1 MHDVYRF
8 KSLEAREDYKHRHFV
23 NQQVVE
29 YLNGS
34 SFVVIRFSAAGSI
47 VAIRALRDIVSMSTN
62 IAANNFSLGEWTL
75 FNLDEMKEF
84 LVKEPRK
91 SVSDSVQSIESLKEK
106 EYNLLSQMKVDLEKE
121 LNQVIRRMKELEK

>member
-1 MHDVYRF
+1 MNDVYRF

-34 SFVVIRFSAAGSI
+34 SFIVVRSTSIGSI
-47 VAIRALRDIVSMSTN
+47 VTIRALRDIGSESNITANDFSM
-62 IAANNFSLGEWTL
+62 GERIL
-75 FNLDEMKEF
+75 FNLGEMKKF
-84 LVKEPRK
+84 LVKESR
-91 SVSDSVQSIESLKEK
+91 SEQSQSIESLKEK
-106 EYNLLSQMKVDLEKE
+106 EYNLLSQMKVNLEKE